1 VKYTIVMTGHILEIK
16 LLSLLPD
23 DTFCVYTYY
32 LSTLNVA
39 FSLCVYAAL
48 SVYCKLYLR
57 YYG

>member
-1 VKYTIVMTGHILEIK
+1 MTGHILEIK